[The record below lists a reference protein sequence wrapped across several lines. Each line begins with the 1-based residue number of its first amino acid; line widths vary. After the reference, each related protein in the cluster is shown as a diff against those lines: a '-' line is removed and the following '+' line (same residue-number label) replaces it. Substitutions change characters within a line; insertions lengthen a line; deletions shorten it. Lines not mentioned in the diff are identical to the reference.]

1 MENISKEQKKIIKSV
16 DKVLEAINVI
26 IPSDW
31 SKGQVAS
38 VLGVYLELY
47 K

>member
-1 MENISKEQKKIIKSV
+1 MENLSKEQKKIVKSV
-16 DKVLEAINVI
+16 DKVLEAINVV
-26 IPSDW
+26 IPDDW